1 MIDGCKKYMR
11 KTCGD
16 ILDNL
21 KGDCYQVSAELCGVV
36 FLFLFFLCVCV
47 CTLAQNVFCVINIYF

>member
-1 MIDGCKKYMR
+1 MR

-21 KGDCYQVSAELCGVV
+21 KGDCYQVSAELCGV
-36 FLFLFFLCVCV
+36 LFFFV
-47 CTLAQNVFCVINIYF
+47 CTFAQNVFCVINIYF